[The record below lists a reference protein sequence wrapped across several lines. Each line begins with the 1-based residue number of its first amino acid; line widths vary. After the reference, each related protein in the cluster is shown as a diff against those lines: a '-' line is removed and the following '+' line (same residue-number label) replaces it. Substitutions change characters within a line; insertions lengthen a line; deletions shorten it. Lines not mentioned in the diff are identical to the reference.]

1 MDSSRSTF
9 SSHPSSLSP
18 PHVIHVVPSLD
29 HGGLERLVVDWT
41 NARNRRHAGSTE
53 VVCLDKLGDL
63 SSLVEGGHV
72 SCLSADRSRFPW
84 DREAVRKLRGLLL
97 GGTTKHA
104 EHAKRESCAAARHAF
119 PFRVFRMFRS
129 SPIVHSHNLAAQQY
143 AALASFGRRIPHV
156 HTEHGSKE
164 HTSGWKNRVRN
175 RLLAQITGRVVA
187 VSDAVCES
195 MVEKEGV
202 PRRLIAV
209 IPNGIA
215 SGEKPSEDKIAAMR
229 DELGIL
235 HDAAVIGT
243 VGRLAEVKGQDRLI
257 RAFAALT
264 KAQGSRPKAQGSSGA
279 SRSTWLLFVGDGPA
293 RGALER
299 QACDLGIADCVV
311 FAGYREDARELISVM
326 DLFVLPSRSEGLPV
340 ALLEAMAAGVPVMA
354 TDAGESWAVIEDG
367 ECGVKLPDDEDL
379 WSTLICGQLD
389 LVARLRQRLR
399 RGLRFAPRGQR
410 PEVGGRV
417 EKAKWRV
424 AEHYSLEATLDA
436 YEQVY
441 GVLT

>member
-1 MDSSRSTF
+1 MSDD
-9 SSHPSSLSP
+9 SSLSSGFSSQP
-18 PHVIHVVPSLD
+18 SAFSLPHVIHVVPSLD

-63 SSLVEGGHV
+63 SSLIEGGHV
-72 SCLSADRSRFPW
+72 SCLSADRSRLPW
-84 DREAVRKLRGLLL
+84 DREAVRKLRGLACRSMCRSMGGEPKGGAPDLL
-97 GGTTKHA
+97 
-104 EHAKRESCAAARHAF
+104 
-119 PFRVFRMFRS
+119 
-129 SPIVHSHNLAAQQY
+129 HSHNLAAQQY

-164 HTSGWKNRVRN
+164 HVHGWKNRMRN
-175 RLLAQITGRVVA
+175 RLLAQITDRVLA
-187 VSDAVCES
+187 VSEAVRES

-229 DELGIL
+229 DDLGIL

-257 RAFAALT
+257 GAFAALT
-264 KAQGSRPKAQGSSGA
+264 KAQGSRLKAQGLSGA
-279 SRSTWLLFVGDGPA
+279 SRSTWLLFVGDGPMRGELEQQA
-293 RGALER
+293 R
-299 QACDLGIADCVV
+299 DLGIADRVV
-311 FAGYREDARELISVM
+311 FAGYRADARELISVM

-354 TDAGESWAVIEDG
+354 TDAGESWVVIENG
-367 ECGVKLPDDEDL
+367 GCGVMLPDDEDL
-379 WSTLICGQLD
+379 WSALIRDQLD
-389 LVARLRQRLR
+389 QIGGQRPEV
-399 RGLRFAPRGQR
+399 GGQR
-410 PEVGGRV
+410 PEVGGRRSEVV
-417 EKAKWRV
+417 ERVERAKRRV
-424 AEHYSLEATLDA
+424 AECYSLEATLDA
-436 YEQVY
+436 YEKIYEEV
-441 GVLT
+441 